1 MFSVIDINTYVA
13 EAKQSRAMPEEVCR
27 RACGPCGMGE
37 RQQMVKESVELRGR
51 EGGREGERKQA
62 CQLTMHQGLA
72 I

>member
-51 EGGREGERKQA
+51 EGG
-62 CQLTMHQGLA
+62 
-72 I
+72 